1 MTRRIALIAAL
12 PALLTSCLLDQYNPS
27 AIEGDDSGPYIEG
40 DADTDADTDSDTDAD
55 VNIDIASVTPDYA
68 TTRGGVE
75 ITIVGG
81 PFGTGATVLIGDT
94 QATVSNAQETVI
106 QAIVPSMS
114 ETGVLDLEVR
124 TDDGLGRLDDGFTV
138 IEDGTGLTGAIGEFY
153 WIDYKGEY
161 WNPAPPDDAGGAW
174 FGFIEPA
181 SGFDAWMI
189 YGGGTNGCYSDYT
202 YSGPSLTPIDLSVSQ
217 LSLTAGGKT
226 VDFSWNNSS
235 ADYETELTN
244 SNQFAT
250 NADYTLS
257 PLVPQNGWPDFGT
270 PDFLYMPAGLTLT
283 QPLID
288 DQYLP
293 FYSGSQQFRWTGG
306 NGGDYVIILLQ
317 LLTTDQSAAEEVLTC
332 IVPNTGS
339 YTVSQSSWNNYI
351 RERIMVVMVGS
362 MASSGGGTLDP
373 NNADVSV
380 AGSNFVYG
388 GAYTQ

>member
-161 WNPAPPDDAGGAW
+161 WNPAPPDDAGGA
-174 FGFIEPA
+174 GISQTGALVGARQPRAEAGAGLEDPA
-181 SGFDAWMI
+181 AVATGRANKEYLEAIATPLRSSG
-189 YGGGTNGCYSDYT
+189 
-202 YSGPSLTPIDLSVSQ
+202 LTV
-217 LSLTAGGKT
+217 
-226 VDFSWNNSS
+226 
-235 ADYETELTN
+235 ETEVLFGHVVDRVIAAIDAHN
-244 SNQFAT
+244 IDMVA
-250 NADYTLS
+250 LS
-257 PLVPQNGWPDFGT
+257 T
-270 PDFLYMPAGLTLT
+270 HARTGLART
-283 QPLID
+283 
-288 DQYLP
+288 
-293 FYSGSQQFRWTGG
+293 
-306 NGGDYVIILLQ
+306 
-317 LLTTDQSAAEEVLTC
+317 
-332 IVPNTGS
+332 
-339 YTVSQSSWNNYI
+339 
-351 RERIMVVMVGS
+351 IMG
-362 MASSGGGTLDP
+362 
-373 NNADVSV
+373 SV
-380 AGSNFVYG
+380 AEQLVRQSNKPVLLVRPE
-388 GAYTQ
+388 GA